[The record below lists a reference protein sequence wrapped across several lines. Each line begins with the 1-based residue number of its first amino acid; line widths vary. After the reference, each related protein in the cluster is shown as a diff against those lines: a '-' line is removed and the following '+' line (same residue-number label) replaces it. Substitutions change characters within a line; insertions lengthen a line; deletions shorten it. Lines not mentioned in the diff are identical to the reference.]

1 MRQHWRQLSDITKA
15 QFQAEQARLSELV
28 AKENGLRERLEELR
42 QTRMQSMDHGVMDS
56 AQYAIGGDILW
67 QAWLSQK
74 KAMLDAELAQV
85 LAQKSYLLDSV
96 RLAFAKDASVQDL
109 LAETEI
115 EARHDRA
122 RHGYDELNQLS
133 VFSQET
139 KAD

>member
-1 MRQHWRQLSDITKA
+1 MKQDWEQLSDITKA
-15 QFQAEQARLSELV
+15 QFQVEQARLSELV
-28 AKENGLRERLEELR
+28 AKENGLRDRLEQLR
-42 QTRMQSMDHGVMDS
+42 QTRMQSMDHGAMDS

-67 QAWLSQK
+67 QAWLSKK

-96 RLAFAKDASVQDL
+96 RLAFAKDASVQEL
-109 LAETEI
+109 LAETKI
-115 EARHDRA
+115 EARHNRA
-122 RHGYDELNQLS
+122 RHGYDVLNQLS